1 MGVMATG
8 SGDLVQKKSG
18 KHFKGEEKS
27 GQRPVADL
35 EKKFDPA
42 SYVITIFELQQGRI
56 DFGTDLSILTNEFL
70 QMGVSRS
77 AAAAAVAAL
86 REACAAIAAAIAA
99 PPPSS
104 SPRNGHVVQPW

>member
-1 MGVMATG
+1 M
-8 SGDLVQKKSG
+8 
-18 KHFKGEEKS
+18 
-27 GQRPVADL
+27 ADL
-35 EKKFDPA
+35 EKKLDPA

>member
-8 SGDLVQKKSG
+8 SGDLKKKSG

-35 EKKFDPA
+35 GKKLDPA

-86 REACAAIAAAIAA
+86 REACAAIAAAISA
-99 PPPSS
+99 PPPKDV
-104 SPRNGHVVQPW
+104 P